1 MTLNQEMARFI
12 DSSPTAFHVTAN
24 LAAALEKEGYR
35 RLYAYEDWSELP
47 DGKYYTTQNDSTL
60 IAFRLEKGRNG
71 FMITASHSDS
81 PLFKLKDHP
90 TRRTPE
96 SYVKLNTERYG
107 GLNLGS
113 WFDRPLSIAGRVIVQ
128 EDGALT
134 SRLIDFSSDA
144 AIIPSV
150 AGHLTKGMNAEMKD
164 PKTDLIPLF
173 SMGSE
178 EFFRRRVA
186 ELAGADEN
194 AIIARDLYLYNHM
207 PATIWGEEGELISSP
222 RLDDLQ
228 CAFTS
233 FKAFLDADAG
243 KSIPVLCVFD
253 NEEVGSSTKQGANSD
268 YLCSVLRRIAGAAYD
283 RMLPGSF
290 LVSADNAHAVHPN
303 HPELSDGAERPVVNG
318 GLVIKFNAN
327 QSYTTDSVSASVL
340 RMVCT
345 QAGVPMQVYSNRS
358 DLPGGSTLGNIAT
371 THLPI
376 RAADIGAAQLAM
388 HSAFETAG
396 TKDTVYLYEAMKTFF
411 SASLS
416 EGPDR
421 LQVCFGR

>member
-1 MTLNQEMARFI
+1 MTLNQEMAWFI
-12 DSSPTAFHVTAN
+12 DHSPTAFHVTAN
-24 LAAALEKEGYR
+24 LCAALDEEGYR
-35 RLYAYEDWSELP
+35 RLYAHEDWGALP
-47 DGKYYTTQNDSTL
+47 DGRYYTTQNDSTL
-60 IAFRLEKGRNG
+60 IAFRLEKGQNG

-81 PLFKLKDHP
+81 PLFKIKDHP
-90 TRRTPE
+90 TKRTPD

-107 GLNLGS
+107 GVNLGS
-113 WFDRPLSIAGRVIVQ
+113 WFDRPLSVAGRVIIRNN
-128 EDGALT
+128 GSLT

-144 AIIPSV
+144 AVIPSV

-164 PKTDLIPLF
+164 LKTDLIPLF

-186 ELAGADEN
+186 ELAGADEQ
-194 AIIARDLYLYNHM
+194 AIIGCDLYLYNNM

-228 CAFTS
+228 CAFAS
-233 FKAFLDADAG
+233 LKAFLHADAG
-243 KSIPVLCVFD
+243 KSMPVLCVFD

-268 YLCSVLRRIAGAAYD
+268 YLCSVLRRITGADYD
-283 RMLPGSF
+283 RMLSNSF
-290 LVSADNAHAVHPN
+290 LLSADNAHAVHPN

-327 QSYTTDSVSASVL
+327 QSYTTDSVSASIL
-340 RMVCT
+340 RLIC
-345 QAGVPMQVYSNRS
+345 AHAEVPVQVYSNRS
-358 DLPGGSTLGNIAT
+358 DLPGGSTLGSIAT
-371 THLPI
+371 THLPV

-396 TKDTVYLYEAMKTFF
+396 TKDTVYLYETMKAFF
-411 SASLS
+411 SASLVQ
-416 EGPDR
+416 EADC